1 MGLNLIPLTMR
12 SPKKSYLKLMTLRG
26 ISKFALYC
34 VMLTGRTQE
43 MKISLFDLL
52 SMFYPININ

>member
-1 MGLNLIPLTMR
+1 MFKADDFKNN
-12 SPKKSYLKLMTLRG
+12 RG
-26 ISKFALYC
+26 ISKFALYY

-43 MKISLFDLL
+43 IKISLFDLL

>member
-12 SPKKSYLKLMTLRG
+12 SPKKVIFKADDFKNSRG

-34 VMLTGRTQE
+34 VMLTGRT
-43 MKISLFDLL
+43 S
-52 SMFYPININ
+52 